1 MVGSKLT
8 CPKWQFSQVGLKG
21 IKTTQVGGRGV
32 CEISI
37 KKMVFSYNVS

>member
-21 IKTTQVGGRGV
+21 IKTTQGGGGGG
-32 CEISI
+32 
-37 KKMVFSYNVS
+37 F